1 MVVSNV
7 ASLTIVAPD
16 RYPDIHV
23 VINVIISTA
32 QFGIIWVYMNY
43 RQYISAFDKQIKRKV
58 E

>member
-1 MVVSNV
+1 
-7 ASLTIVAPD
+7 VAPD

-43 RQYISAFDKQIKRKV
+43 RQYISAFDKQMKRKV